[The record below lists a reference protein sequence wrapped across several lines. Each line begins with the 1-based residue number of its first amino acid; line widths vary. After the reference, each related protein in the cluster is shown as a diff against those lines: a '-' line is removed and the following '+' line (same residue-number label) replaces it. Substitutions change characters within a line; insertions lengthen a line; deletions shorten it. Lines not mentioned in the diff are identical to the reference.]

1 MSSKLYRSG
10 GTPCLAAKSIK
21 AANGVRHSSAARPSE
36 TLSSRVKF
44 ERQQSSDFLGEAALL
59 QICDSHKFGWQLYVH
74 GFDTGKLPH
83 PQHFVMPCR
92 LPFAH
97 AALKGLT
104 RTCQTSDHQVAVT
117 RWDERAGL
125 RGMRYAPNVRRAQ
138 GTMKRRPAMKKTSTV
153 RVNGN
158 MIFKGHKLT

>member
-1 MSSKLYRSG
+1 MQCDFHVPQFSTRMLIGDDGHALRRPAVWSSSSMSSKLYRSG
-10 GTPCLAAKSIK
+10 GTPCLAAKSMK

-104 RTCQTSDHQVAVT
+104 RTCQTSDHHVAVT
-117 RWDERAGL
+117 RW
-125 RGMRYAPNVRRAQ
+125 
-138 GTMKRRPAMKKTSTV
+138 
-153 RVNGN
+153 
-158 MIFKGHKLT
+158 